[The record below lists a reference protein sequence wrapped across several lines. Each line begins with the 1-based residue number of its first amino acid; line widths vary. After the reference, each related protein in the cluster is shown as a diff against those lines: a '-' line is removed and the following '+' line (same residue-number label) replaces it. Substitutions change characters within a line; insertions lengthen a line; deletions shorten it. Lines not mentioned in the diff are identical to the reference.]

1 MPDTLQGLNEA
12 DKIAEY
18 LGIKFIN
25 APIGRITNEYKN
37 IFVGTTV
44 STQTLQN
51 IPPRARMT
59 MLYAIAQTYNGRVI
73 GTCNLSENYIGYFT
87 AWGDGVSDCEPLAN
101 LTVTEVRALG
111 HELGLPTEWVDKA
124 PDDGL
129 PHSSPDEVKF
139 GFTYAVL
146 DKYIREGECDDEDIK
161 SKILERHNKNLFKM
175 RRLAL
180 PSYNFLTE
188 NNIKFEQEKKFEWLK
203 NKCNLRLDFY
213 LPEYNIAIECQGEQH
228 FIEEAWGKSKE
239 ENKENFATIKQ
250 RDRIKK
256 TLCNEN
262 GIKLIYYFHNNY
274 FLDKEIYNK
283 KNVIKDLNDLRL

>member
-1 MPDTLQGLNEA
+1 MEKIDIKRVKDECVKWIRDWFEVNGKGCNAVLGLSGGKDSTIVAKLCVEAIGKDRVIGVAMPDTLQGLNEA

-37 IFVGTTV
+37 IFIGTKV

-111 HELGLPTEWVDKA
+111 HELGLPTEWVDKT

-139 GFTYAVL
+139 GFTYAML
-146 DKYIREGECDDEDIK
+146 DKYIREGECDYEDIK
-161 SKILERHNKNLFKM
+161 CKILERHNKNLFKM

-180 PSYNFLTE
+180 PSY
-188 NNIKFEQEKKFEWLK
+188 
-203 NKCNLRLDFY
+203 
-213 LPEYNIAIECQGEQH
+213 LP
-228 FIEEAWGKSKE
+228 
-239 ENKENFATIKQ
+239 
-250 RDRIKK
+250 
-256 TLCNEN
+256 
-262 GIKLIYYFHNNY
+262 YFMKIDY
-274 FLDKEIYNK
+274 SDQVRKYE
-283 KNVIKDLNDLRL
+283 

>member
-1 MPDTLQGLNEA
+1 MKEIDIKQVKDECVKWIRDWFEVNGKGCNAVLGLSGGKDSTIVAKLCVEAIGKDRVIGVAMPDTLQGLNEA

-37 IFVGTTV
+37 IFIGTTV

-111 HELGLPTEWVDKA
+111 HELGLPTEWVDKT

-180 PSYNFLTE
+180 PSY
-188 NNIKFEQEKKFEWLK
+188 
-203 NKCNLRLDFY
+203 
-213 LPEYNIAIECQGEQH
+213 LP
-228 FIEEAWGKSKE
+228 
-239 ENKENFATIKQ
+239 
-250 RDRIKK
+250 
-256 TLCNEN
+256 
-262 GIKLIYYFHNNY
+262 YFMKIDY
-274 FLDKEIYNK
+274 SDQVRKYE
-283 KNVIKDLNDLRL
+283 

>member
-1 MPDTLQGLNEA
+1 MEKIDIKRVKDECVKWIRDWFEVNGKGCNAVLGLSGGKDSTIVAKLCVEAIGKDRVIGVAMPDTLQGLNEA

-37 IFVGTTV
+37 IFIGTKV

-111 HELGLPTEWVDKA
+111 HELGLPTEWVDKT

-161 SKILERHNKNLFKM
+161 DKILERHNKNLFKM
-175 RRLAL
+175 KRLAL
-180 PSYNFLTE
+180 PSY
-188 NNIKFEQEKKFEWLK
+188 
-203 NKCNLRLDFY
+203 
-213 LPEYNIAIECQGEQH
+213 LP
-228 FIEEAWGKSKE
+228 
-239 ENKENFATIKQ
+239 
-250 RDRIKK
+250 
-256 TLCNEN
+256 
-262 GIKLIYYFHNNY
+262 YFMKIDY
-274 FLDKEIYNK
+274 SDQVRKYE
-283 KNVIKDLNDLRL
+283 

>member
-1 MPDTLQGLNEA
+1 MEKIDIKRVKDECVKWIRDWFEVNGKGCNAVLGLSGGKDSTIVAKLCVEAIGKDRVIGVAMPDTLQGLNEA

-37 IFVGTTV
+37 IFVGTKV

-111 HELGLPTEWVDKA
+111 HELGLPTEWVDKT

-175 RRLAL
+175 KRLAL
-180 PSYNFLTE
+180 PSY
-188 NNIKFEQEKKFEWLK
+188 
-203 NKCNLRLDFY
+203 
-213 LPEYNIAIECQGEQH
+213 LP
-228 FIEEAWGKSKE
+228 
-239 ENKENFATIKQ
+239 
-250 RDRIKK
+250 
-256 TLCNEN
+256 
-262 GIKLIYYFHNNY
+262 YFMKIDY
-274 FLDKEIYNK
+274 SDQVRKYE
-283 KNVIKDLNDLRL
+283 

>member
-1 MPDTLQGLNEA
+1 MEKIDIKRVKDECVKWIRDWFEVNGKGCNAVLGLSGGKDSTIVAKLCVEAIGKDRVIGVAMPDTLQGLNEA

-37 IFVGTTV
+37 IFIGTKV

-111 HELGLPTEWVDKA
+111 HELGLPTEWVDKT

-175 RRLAL
+175 RRMAL
-180 PSYNFLTE
+180 PSY
-188 NNIKFEQEKKFEWLK
+188 
-203 NKCNLRLDFY
+203 
-213 LPEYNIAIECQGEQH
+213 LP
-228 FIEEAWGKSKE
+228 
-239 ENKENFATIKQ
+239 
-250 RDRIKK
+250 
-256 TLCNEN
+256 
-262 GIKLIYYFHNNY
+262 YFMKVDY
-274 FLDKEIYNK
+274 SDQVRKYE
-283 KNVIKDLNDLRL
+283 

>member
-1 MPDTLQGLNEA
+1 MKEIDIKKVKDECIKWIRDWFEVNGKGCNAVLGLSGGKDSTIVAKLCVEAIGKDRVIGVAMPDTLQELNEA

-18 LGIKFIN
+18 LGIKFIH
-25 APIGRITNEYKN
+25 APIDKITNEYKN
-37 IFVGTTV
+37 IFIGTEA

-51 IPPRARMT
+51 IPPRVRMT

-101 LTVTEVRALG
+101 LTVTEVKALG
-111 HELGLPTEWVDKA
+111 HELGLPNAWVDKT

-146 DKYIREGECDDEDIK
+146 DKYIRKGECDDEDIK
-161 SKILERHNKNLFKM
+161 RKILERHYNNLFKM

-180 PSYNFLTE
+180 PSYLPYFM
-188 NNIKFEQEKKFEWLK
+188 KFDYSDQVRKYE
-203 NKCNLRLDFY
+203 
-213 LPEYNIAIECQGEQH
+213 
-228 FIEEAWGKSKE
+228 
-239 ENKENFATIKQ
+239 
-250 RDRIKK
+250 
-256 TLCNEN
+256 
-262 GIKLIYYFHNNY
+262 
-274 FLDKEIYNK
+274 
-283 KNVIKDLNDLRL
+283 

>member
-1 MPDTLQGLNEA
+1 MEKIDIKRVKDECVKWIRDWFEVNGKGCNAVLGLSGGKDSTIVAKLCVEAIGKDRVIGVAMPDTLQGLNEA

-37 IFVGTTV
+37 IFIGTKV

-111 HELGLPTEWVDKA
+111 HELGLPTEWVDKT

-146 DKYIREGECDDEDIK
+146 DKYIREGECDYEDIK
-161 SKILERHNKNLFKM
+161 CKILERHNKNLFKM
-175 RRLAL
+175 KRLAL
-180 PSYNFLTE
+180 PSY
-188 NNIKFEQEKKFEWLK
+188 
-203 NKCNLRLDFY
+203 
-213 LPEYNIAIECQGEQH
+213 LP
-228 FIEEAWGKSKE
+228 
-239 ENKENFATIKQ
+239 
-250 RDRIKK
+250 
-256 TLCNEN
+256 
-262 GIKLIYYFHNNY
+262 YFMKIDY
-274 FLDKEIYNK
+274 SDQVRKYE
-283 KNVIKDLNDLRL
+283 

>member
-1 MPDTLQGLNEA
+1 MKEIDFKQVKDECIKWIRNWFEINGKGCNAVLGLSGGKDSTIVAKLCVEAIGKDRVIGVAMPDTLQGLNEA
-12 DKIAEY
+12 NKIAEY
-18 LGIKFIN
+18 LGIKFIC
-25 APIGRITNEYKN
+25 APIDRITNEYKN
-37 IFVGTTV
+37 VFIGTEA

-51 IPPRARMT
+51 IPPRVRMT

-111 HELGLPTEWVDKA
+111 HELGLPNEWVDKT

-161 SKILERHNKNLFKM
+161 RKILERHNKNLFKM
-175 RRLAL
+175 KRLAL
-180 PSYNFLTE
+180 PSYLPYFM
-188 NNIKFEQEKKFEWLK
+188 KFDYSDQVRKYE
-203 NKCNLRLDFY
+203 
-213 LPEYNIAIECQGEQH
+213 
-228 FIEEAWGKSKE
+228 
-239 ENKENFATIKQ
+239 
-250 RDRIKK
+250 
-256 TLCNEN
+256 
-262 GIKLIYYFHNNY
+262 
-274 FLDKEIYNK
+274 
-283 KNVIKDLNDLRL
+283 